1 MKLRAK
7 KGTELE
13 RVLLEM
19 NDRMLRENAEAL
31 CMIEEYCG
39 ARPKAIGYGC
49 VFGYTAIWNWRV
61 LEFDE
66 DIEIPAQLVR
76 SAEYPGYRVLYKVSR
91 RSKAGRD
98 FVEAWEEKFRGI
110 DGSVLAKF
118 GIPVISRDGR
128 RYCYWLPRL
137 DERGAYVQVG
147 SHLLDRMEISGE
159 SQFTIETNG
168 EL

>member
-7 KGTELE
+7 NGTELE

-19 NDRMLRENAEAL
+19 NDRLLRELAEAL
-31 CMIEEYCG
+31 GMIEEYCG
-39 ARPKAIGYGC
+39 VVPRDIGCGC
-49 VFGYTAIWNWRV
+49 VFGYTAVWDWRV

-66 DIEIPAQLVR
+66 GIEIPAQLVR
-76 SAEYPGYRVLYKVSR
+76 NAEYPGDRVLYKVSR
-91 RSKAGRD
+91 RSKAGQD
-98 FVEAWEEKFRGI
+98 FVEAWEKKFRGI
-110 DGSVLAKF
+110 DGRVLEKF

-128 RYCYWLPRL
+128 RYYYWRPRL

-159 SQFTIETNG
+159 SQFTIETDG
-168 EL
+168 EV